1 MSGQCGKQ
9 DGKWKPK
16 TYGQTIQW
24 ITTIAHCRS
33 DSRSGLML
41 RPSLWPGDAATM
53 YVAGLP
59 AWAPSH
65 LHNMHSIS
73 NTGCVPPAIIDRY
86 IQYLHLERAYS
97 HNTMEAYCQDLQK
110 LFNFFSDRGIDFRQV
125 TLRDFDLFA
134 GGLRDM
140 GISPRS
146 TARILS
152 SVRSFY
158 RFLVLEHEMEQ
169 DPTELLESPK
179 VGRRLPQVLSVEEI
193 DRIEAAIDQSKLEG
207 VRDHCIVEV
216 LYSCGLRIS
225 ELTGLQLS
233 NLFLDEGYIRVLGKG
248 SKERLVPVSPRA
260 IAELRSWLDI
270 RRHISVK
277 PGFEDHVFV
286 SALRGKA
293 LSRISLFVFIRRYAE
308 RAGIGKEISPHTFR
322 HSFATHLLMGG
333 ANLRAIQEMLGH
345 ECLDTTEIYMH
356 LDTTQLREQILT
368 CHPRSL
374 KHRRH
379 EE

>member
-1 MSGQCGKQ
+1 
-9 DGKWKPK
+9 
-16 TYGQTIQW
+16 
-24 ITTIAHCRS
+24 
-33 DSRSGLML
+33 
-41 RPSLWPGDAATM
+41 M
-53 YVAGLP
+53 YAAGLP
-59 AWAPSH
+59 AWAPSY

-73 NTGCVPPAIIDRY
+73 NTGCVPPAIINRY

-110 LFNFFSDRGIDFRQV
+110 LFNFFSDQGIDFRRV

-193 DRIEAAIDQSKLEG
+193 DRIEAAIDLSKPEG

-308 RAGIGKEISPHTFR
+308 RAGIDKEISPHTFR